1 MQASLRTLKT
11 LKEASTF
18 ANELALLPFGSLLIL
33 SGPLGAGKT
42 TLTQQL
48 AKAFGSQAA
57 VSSPT
62 YTLIHEYPTPVGT
75 LIHID
80 AYRLE
85 SAEDLLELGLEDYLD
100 RARLVVVEWGE
111 GLKALYPEA
120 YMVKLRLEGEHRTAE
135 LLKPEDDE

>member
-1 MQASLRTLKT
+1 MQASLRSLKT
-11 LKEASTF
+11 LEDTSAF
-18 ANELALLPFGSLLIL
+18 AKDLALLPSGSLLIL

-48 AKAFGSQAA
+48 AKSLGSEAA

-75 LIHID
+75 LVHID

-85 SAEDLLELGLEDYLD
+85 SIEALLELGLEDYLD
-100 RARLVVVEWGE
+100 RARLVVVEWGDD
-111 GLKALYPEA
+111 LKALYPEA
-120 YMVKLRLEGEHRTAE
+120 YMVKLRLKDEQRTAE
-135 LLKPEDDE
+135 LLNPKDDK